1 MCLLSKIFQS
11 KICNSK
17 LEHPN
22 SRVRR
27 SRSTRSCHQDH
38 HHGKFYAIYTKK
50 LYVSSVGTPT
60 NGGRSTPSGRK
71 TPNIRNVSLNKSL
84 EKRMNNSKTITIS
97 PYPKKPGANDE
108 RTKSPKKKLPPVRQ
122 TKVRQMTETEVE
134 KLKTKWNGKYNQE
147 IGQNMETLEVKMTK
161 EKIKSPVVKK

>member
-1 MCLLSKIFQS
+1 
-11 KICNSK
+11 
-17 LEHPN
+17 
-22 SRVRR
+22 
-27 SRSTRSCHQDH
+27 
-38 HHGKFYAIYTKK
+38 
-50 LYVSSVGTPT
+50 
-60 NGGRSTPSGRK
+60 
-71 TPNIRNVSLNKSL
+71 
-84 EKRMNNSKTITIS
+84 MNNSKTITIS